1 MSAEE
6 KPQIPEEPQKIV
18 FEEPQEEVCKE
29 QQRRGQY
36 IANWDNTKPPRRGQ
50 YVAGEDNTESSE
62 GIESI
67 DSAQATT
74 KQNQNILTSPD
85 IYKIP

>member
-6 KPQIPEEPQKIV
+6 KPQIPEEPQKTAL
-18 FEEPQEEVCKE
+18 EDPQEEVCKE

-36 IANWDNTKPPRRGQ
+36 IAHGDSTKPPRRGE

-67 DSAQATT
+67 DSEPTT
-74 KQNQNILTSPD
+74 TEQNQKAFTLRGI
-85 IYKIP
+85 

>member
-1 MSAEE
+1 MSTEE
-6 KPQIPEEPQKIV
+6 KPQIPEEPQKTV
-18 FEEPQEEVCKE
+18 FKEPQEEVCKE

-36 IANWDNTKPPRRGQ
+36 IANGDNTKPPRRGQ

-67 DSAQATT
+67 DSEQAAT
-74 KQNQNILTSPD
+74 KQNQKALKLSGI
-85 IYKIP
+85 